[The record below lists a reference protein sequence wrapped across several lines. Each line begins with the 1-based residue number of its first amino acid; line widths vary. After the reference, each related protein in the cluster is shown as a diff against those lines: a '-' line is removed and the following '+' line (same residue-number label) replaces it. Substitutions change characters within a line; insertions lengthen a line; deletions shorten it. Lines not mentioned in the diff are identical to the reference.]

1 MASFTDIIAHC
12 ISLKRAEFLAGLSP
26 HPNSDVEHFLM
37 TQVQAHWHPFSRER
51 VEGSPP
57 SRWRVGAVDGSH
69 GIRPLNVGADWIVA
83 QALLLGPEGRRISEG
98 DTLLLRGD
106 VERPAVDRCA
116 SLLMRSLELKL
127 ALQFVQ
133 EDIGNVLLLDGSLYA
148 DLPYLLYNLAIGGY
162 EDLPLKVLGQYLDL
176 FALCQQRD
184 VLLLGIAKRTRSK
197 VLGHALL
204 ANSRTLQSVE
214 AQTGALPEAENERR
228 SEAFTDGHH
237 QHSEL
242 SDADSP
248 WLPSDGEL
256 LHRWTEGCG
265 LTDPILLGS
274 ASFGHISARR
284 VAQLASR
291 AKQPLAQ
298 SASPSAISQD
308 RMQERLSPLQERLL
322 AAPAIGTF
330 YVRLAP
336 GDDALRIDGLAST
349 FGRNDLRLLEF
360 AHSMTTHT
368 AVFPLLQ
375 YLLGDYGGLSVYNA
389 ALYVVDQE
397 VRLHAETVDQIYL
410 PILRSQLG
418 YPIQYD
424 RSTRRFFS

>member
-1 MASFTDIIAHC
+1 MASFTDIIAQC
-12 ISLKRAEFLAGLSP
+12 ISLRRSEFLEGLSP
-26 HPNSDVEHFLM
+26 HPNSTVEHDLM
-37 TQVQAHWHPFSRER
+37 ARVQAHWHPFLRES
-51 VEGSPP
+51 VEGSPQP
-57 SRWRVGAVDGSH
+57 GLRVGAVDGSH
-69 GIRPLNVGADWIVA
+69 AIRPLNVGADWIVA

-197 VLGHALL
+197 VLGRALL
-204 ANSRTLQSVE
+204 ENSNATPHAE
-214 AQTGALPEAENERR
+214 AQTGALPETENERS
-228 SEAFTDGHH
+228 SEAFTNGH
-237 QHSEL
+237 QHPEWP
-242 SDADSP
+242 DVDSP

-265 LTDPILLGS
+265 LTDPVLLGS
-274 ASFGHISARR
+274 ASFGHISARK

-291 AKQPLAQ
+291 AKLSLMQ
-298 SASPSAISQD
+298 SESQSAISPDHVQD
-308 RMQERLSPLQERLL
+308 RLTPLQEKLL

-349 FGRNDLRLLEF
+349 FGRDDLHLLEF
-360 AHSMTTHT
+360 AHSMTTYT

-397 VRLHAETVDQIYL
+397 VRLHGKTVDQIYL